1 MSLHDELA
9 TLVAVA
15 GSASFAAAARRLSLS
30 PAMVGRRIQALE
42 DRYGA
47 KLIERTTRSH
57 RLTPVGRRALDK
69 ATEIVRAVEELDE
82 LARVDARELS
92 GRVRMSAPT
101 TLGIRRIAA
110 IVAAMSAEHPDL
122 VVELGLGDERVDL
135 VSAGIDLAVRIGELP
150 SSSLVARQVGSYG
163 FVCCAAPA
171 HLAREGTPSTPH
183 ELGAA
188 RCVLNL
194 NLVPRERWPFH
205 DAAGERFTV
214 EVRGTLKIDKSTT
227 ARRSARPRWPGIIYA
242 PRELVADDLAASVLV
257 DVLPEWRT
265 IELPIHIVH
274 PSRTMVP
281 RRVSAVI
288 DALAAGLREGGRE
301 PTDPARPGNSVN

>member
-1 MSLHDELA
+1 MSLHSELA

-57 RLTPVGRRALDK
+57 RLTPVGRRVLDK
-69 ATEIVRAVEELDE
+69 ASEIVRAVEELDE

-122 VVELGLGDERVDL
+122 VVELSLGDERVDL

-150 SSSLVARQVGSYG
+150 SSSLVARRVGRYG
-163 FVCCAAPA
+163 FVCCASPA
-171 HLAREGTPSTPH
+171 HLAREGTPPTPH

-214 EVRGTLKIDKSTT
+214 EVRGTLEIDNGE
-227 ARRSARPRWPGIIYA
+227 ALRAAALAGAGIIYA
-242 PRELVADDLAASVLV
+242 PRELVADDLAAGALV
-257 DVLPEWRT
+257 DVLPDWRT
-265 IELPIHIVH
+265 IELPIHTVH

-288 DALAAGLREGGRE
+288 DALAAGLREG
-301 PTDPARPGNSVN
+301 A